1 MKYVFVTAYDD
12 FSDYSLLERIYNKL
26 FSNIN
31 KDELTFYCT
40 VGSSGDNTCAK
51 YIRRH
56 GMKMIEWL
64 NPRKGKII
72 KEERKNI
79 LVQCNYAVII
89 NNGYHKGM
97 FTAADQARKYVNG
110 NIAIVHTDLQEILK
124 SSNLD
129 ILENMKLIEMIEKSN
144 LNRKKELEEKLWE
157 LTFQK

>member
-56 GMKMIEWL
+56 GMKMIDWL

-124 SSNLD
+124 SSRETSSVKKYGYDN
-129 ILENMKLIEMIEKSN
+129 NRFYEK
-144 LNRKKELEEKLWE
+144 E
-157 LTFQK
+157 